1 MARTPPGPS
10 PDEIDLTDRAAPMVP
25 MGANPDDAILRQI
38 VESVAYDYDDPDI
51 RAASN
56 PRLELD
62 RLRAAARELLRRAD
76 VASLAARTARHEEE
90 QFTDSR

>member
-10 PDEIDLTDRAAPMVP
+10 PDEIDLTDMADPMVP

-38 VESVAYDYDDPDI
+38 VESVAYGYDDPDI
-51 RAASN
+51 RAASS

-62 RLRAAARELLRRAD
+62 RLRAAAQELLRRAD
-76 VASLAARTARHEEE
+76 AASLAAQAARHEEAHA
-90 QFTDSR
+90 